1 MKKLLA
7 VLLAVM
13 LIMGVVAP
21 ARAGWFIESDNIYF
35 VRVDVVT
42 PVALAV
48 WAFNSAGKSTGSGK
62 AFCITMGSIFTLDA
76 VLNLFSV
83 EWKF

>member
-1 MKKLLA
+1 MKRAMVL
-7 VLLAVM
+7 LLAVM
-13 LIMGVVAP
+13 LIMGVVTP

-42 PVALAV
+42 PAALAV
-48 WAFNSAGKSTGSGK
+48 WAFNSVGKSTGSGK
-62 AFCITMGSIFTLDA
+62 VFCITMGSIFTLDA

-83 EWKF
+83 

>member
-13 LIMGVVAP
+13 LIMGVAP

-42 PVALAV
+42 PAALAV
-48 WAFNSAGKSTGSGK
+48 WAFNSAGKSIGSGK
-62 AFCITMGSIFTLDA
+62 VFCYVAGSILTLDA

>member
-1 MKKLLA
+1 MKRAMVL
-7 VLLAVM
+7 LLAVM

-21 ARAGWFIESDNIYF
+21 AGAEWFLKSNNIYF

-42 PVALAV
+42 PAALAV
-48 WAFNSAGKSTGSGK
+48 WAFNSAGKSIGSGK
-62 AFCITMGSIFTLDA
+62 VFCYVAGSILTLDV
-76 VLNLFSV
+76 VLNFF